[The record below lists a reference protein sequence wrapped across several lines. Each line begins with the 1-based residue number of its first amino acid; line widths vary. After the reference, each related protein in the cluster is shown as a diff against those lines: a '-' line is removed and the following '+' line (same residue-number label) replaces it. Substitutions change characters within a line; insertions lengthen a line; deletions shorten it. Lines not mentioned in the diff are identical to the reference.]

1 MNRQLNITGKNS
13 SEIYTLLYPN
23 NLINFCKYD
32 FTLFLN
38 HCTDLC
44 RLANRTGEYSVEDVY
59 SIRNSISGCH
69 KYYEQNMRTKFEK
82 IVIDCWIEYLCRQNE
97 VSTGGLWQ
105 SFMRCRN
112 EFEKAVFSRLS
123 EYRHNRAINEWV
135 NLLKLQEYAQRKVD
149 FVFGTNI
156 TSAAEAGCRANY
168 FDLMFNIAAN
178 EQGFPV
184 DEIGSSNIYSIGR
197 VPNSPFILT
206 NASREI
212 MRNVLNNMDY
222 SDRVYKSKPNPNLSD
237 RTAMDAFSVIKN
249 YIPDKNDSLVNTI
262 IKSLSGSPQKV
273 YIPTSFKAVIDLE
286 IDATIES
293 GGFIRKCPRCGEF
306 YLKDSEYPYDYC
318 NRMQKDGSICI
329 EVMNNGME
337 TPPALPNDSEP
348 AFTIIEPKNEP
359 LDKAYV
365 NEKLEA
371 LYKEMAQRVNVDMTQ
386 RDFSMWYQ
394 AELRLK
400 EQLLIGAAGE
410 EDLEK
415 FIELSR
421 SDEFASKKKT
431 PAPLPPPKEEDV
443 VEFTESGKEVKKFVF
458 ERVERPVQ
466 QPKQSLAE
474 SEKAT
479 LEAMRRLFAA
489 AKEQPPQQ
497 SAQPQQF
504 TQPQQAPP
512 FNGQA
517 AQQQFIQQSQQ
528 AQPFNR
534 QAAQPQQFVQQPQQA
549 QPFNRQAA
557 QPQQF
562 AQQPQYN
569 QQQPYYAQSQQQQ
582 FIPPKATTKIIRGG
596 AANSN
601 YTESPFDKMKSKA
614 VVIPNG
620 EAEKHV
626 VPFESKQ
633 LTPDPLQV
641 RYPAPEPE
649 ADDSDVK
656 VFRTK
661 HEIEEDVKVFIPK
674 SNNFAEF
681 TPYEKLKQ
689 PLEEYKQSKEQEPDP
704 ELEGQLTLD
713 EIKMNEEQTGFITE
727 EPQPE
732 TDDKQA
738 PPPAP
743 IPQAAPAVSAKA
755 LSAYKNVSGTKTE
768 SETPE
773 KPEKANFA
781 GILEGMAR
789 SDGFKNE
796 EEEELDADGMPI
808 SHKTKHVMNA
818 LFGNAKASP
827 ILRVNIFDDEE

>member
-44 RLANRTGEYSVEDVY
+44 RLANRTGEYSVDDVY

-82 IVIDCWIEYLCRQNE
+82 IVIDCWIEYLCRQND

-105 SFMRCRN
+105 SFMRCKN
-112 EFEKAVFSRLS
+112 DFEKAVFARLS

-168 FDLMFNIAAN
+168 FDLMFNVAAN

-184 DEIGSSNIYSIGR
+184 DEIGSSNVYSIGR
-197 VPNSPFILT
+197 VPNSPFVLT
-206 NASREI
+206 NAAREI
-212 MRNVLNNMDY
+212 MRNVLNDMEY
-222 SDRVYKSKPNPNLSD
+222 SDRTYKSKSNPDLSD
-237 RTAMDAFSVIKN
+237 RTAMDAFSVIKA

-262 IKSLSGSPQKV
+262 IKSMSGSPQHV
-273 YIPTSFKAVIDLE
+273 YIPSSFKAVIDLE

-329 EVMNNGME
+329 EVMNSGKE
-337 TPPALPNDSEP
+337 TPVITTEESEP
-348 AFTIIEPKNEP
+348 AFTVIEPINEP

-365 NEKLEA
+365 NEKLEV
-371 LYKEMAQRVNVDMTQ
+371 LYKEMAQRVNIDMTQ

-400 EQLLIGAAGE
+400 EQLLIGSAGE
-410 EDLEK
+410 DELER

-421 SDEFASKKKT
+421 GDEFASKKK
-431 PAPLPPPKEEDV
+431 APLPPPPKQEEE

-479 LEAMRRLFAA
+479 LEAMKRLFAA
-489 AKEQPPQQ
+489 KTAAKEQTPPP
-497 SAQPQQF
+497 QPQQF
-504 TQPQQAPP
+504 RPQ
-512 FNGQA
+512 
-517 AQQQFIQQSQQ
+517 
-528 AQPFNR
+528 
-534 QAAQPQQFVQQPQQA
+534 QPQQFPQPQPQQFPQQPQPQFGQQPQQ
-549 QPFNRQAA
+549 F
-557 QPQQF
+557 QQF
-562 AQQPQYN
+562 G
-569 QQQPYYAQSQQQQ
+569 QQQSFYPQQSQQQQ
-582 FIPPKATTKIIRGG
+582 QQAFIPPKPTTKIIRGG
-596 AANSN
+596 TANKGFV
-601 YTESPFDKMKSKA
+601 ESSFDKMKSKA

-620 EAEKHV
+620 EAEKHA

-633 LTPDPLQV
+633 LTPEPKQV
-641 RYPAPEPE
+641 KFPAPE

-661 HEIEEDVKVFIPK
+661 REIEEDVKVFVPK
-674 SNNFAEF
+674 KPVFNGYIEPS
-681 TPYEKLKQ
+681 PYDGVKQ
-689 PLEEYKQSKEQEPDP
+689 PEEEFETEEEPEVQIEGQISID
-704 ELEGQLTLD
+704 ELE
-713 EIKMNEEQTGFITE
+713 ITE
-727 EPQPE
+727 TEDSDIPE
-732 TDDKQA
+732 TDEPV

-755 LSAYKNVSGTKTE
+755 LSAYKNLSGSKTE
-768 SETPE
+768 PE
-773 KPEKANFA
+773 AVQKPEKADFA

-796 EEEELDADGMPI
+796 EEEELDADGMPV

-827 ILRVNIFDDEE
+827 ILRVNLDDDDE

>member
-44 RLANRTGEYSVEDVY
+44 RLASRTGEYNIEDVY

-82 IVIDCWIEYLCRQNE
+82 IVIDCWIEYLCRQND

-105 SFMRCRN
+105 SFMQCKN
-112 EFEKAVFSRLS
+112 DFEKAVFSRLS

-156 TSAAEAGCRANY
+156 SSAAEAGCRANY
-168 FDLMFNIAAN
+168 FDLMFNLAAN
-178 EQGFPV
+178 EQGFPIE
-184 DEIGSSNIYSIGR
+184 EIGSSYVYSIGR
-197 VPNSPFILT
+197 VPNSPFVLT
-206 NASREI
+206 NAAREI
-212 MRNVLNNMDY
+212 MRNVLNDMDY
-222 SDRVYKSKPNPNLSD
+222 PERTYKSKPNPDLSD
-237 RTAMDAFSVIKN
+237 HTAMDAFSAIKA

-262 IKSLSGSPQKV
+262 IKSMSGSPQHV

-329 EVMNNGME
+329 EVMNSGKE
-337 TPPALPNDSEP
+337 TPVSLPENDEP
-348 AFTIIEPKNEP
+348 AFTVIEVKNEP

-365 NEKLEA
+365 NEKLEK

-386 RDFSMWYQ
+386 RDFSIWYQ

-400 EQLLIGAAGE
+400 ERLLIGSASE

-415 FIELSR
+415 FIELSHG
-421 SDEFASKKKT
+421 DEFASKKK
-431 PAPLPPPKEEDV
+431 APPPPPPAEEEEDV
-443 VEFTESGKEVKKFVF
+443 EYTETGKEVKKFVF
-458 ERVERPVQ
+458 ERVERPAP

-479 LEAMRRLFAA
+479 LEAMRKLFAANKA
-489 AKEQPPQQ
+489 AKEQPKSPNPQPQQ
-497 SAQPQQF
+497 PQVPQFQPRQAQPQQF
-504 TQPQQAPP
+504 QPQQ
-512 FNGQA
+512 F
-517 AQQQFIQQSQQ
+517 QQPQ
-528 AQPFNR
+528 
-534 QAAQPQQFVQQPQQA
+534 AQPQQFQPQQPQQ
-549 QPFNRQAA
+549 QKF
-557 QPQQF
+557 
-562 AQQPQYN
+562 
-569 QQQPYYAQSQQQQ
+569 QQQQ
-582 FIPPKATTKIIRGG
+582 AFYQQQQAPAFVPPKPTTKIIRGG
-596 AANSN
+596 AANTSFV
-601 YTESPFDKMKSKA
+601 ESPFDKMKSKA

-620 EAEKHV
+620 ETEKHA

-633 LTPDPLQV
+633 FTPEPKPLKH
-641 RYPAPEPE
+641 PEPE
-649 ADDSDVK
+649 HEDTDVK

-661 HEIEEDVKVFIPK
+661 KEIEEDVKVFVPK
-674 SNNFAEF
+674 KPAFNAYIEP
-681 TPYEKLKQ
+681 TPYETIKQ
-689 PLEEYKQSKEQEPDP
+689 ELEEYKEEQE
-704 ELEGQLTLD
+704 EEEIQIEGQLSTD
-713 EIKMNEEQTGFITE
+713 EIEVRE
-727 EPQPE
+727 EPQEEPE
-732 TDDKQA
+732 TEETA
-738 PPPAP
+738 PPAP
-743 IPQAAPAVSAKA
+743 IPQASPAASAKA
-755 LSAYKNVSGTKTE
+755 LSAYRTISVPKPEPVAE
-768 SETPE
+768 S

-781 GILEGMAR
+781 NILEGMSR
-789 SDGFKNE
+789 NDGFKNE
-796 EEEELDADGMPI
+796 EEEELDADGMPV

-827 ILRVNIFDDEE
+827 ILRVNLYDDDE

>member
-44 RLANRTGEYSVEDVY
+44 RLASRTGEYSVEDVY

-82 IVIDCWIEYLCRQNE
+82 IVIDCWIEYLCRQND

-105 SFMRCRN
+105 SFMQCKN
-112 EFEKAVFSRLS
+112 DFEKAVFARLS

-168 FDLMFNIAAN
+168 FDLMFNLAAN
-178 EQGFPV
+178 EQGFPIE
-184 DEIGSSNIYSIGR
+184 EIGSSYVYSIGR
-197 VPNSPFILT
+197 VPNSPFVLT
-206 NASREI
+206 NAAREI
-212 MRNVLNNMDY
+212 MRNVLKDMEY
-222 SDRVYKSKPNPNLSD
+222 PERTYKSKPNPDLSD
-237 RTAMDAFSVIKN
+237 HTAMDAFSAIKA

-262 IKSLSGSPQKV
+262 IKSMSGSPQHV

-286 IDATIES
+286 IDATIEN

-329 EVMNNGME
+329 EVMNSGKE
-337 TPPALPNDSEP
+337 TPVSLPESEEP
-348 AFTIIEPKNEP
+348 AFTVIEVKNEP

-371 LYKEMAQRVNVDMTQ
+371 LYKEMAQRVNIDMTQ
-386 RDFSMWYQ
+386 RDFSTWYQ

-400 EQLLIGAAGE
+400 ERLLIGSASE

-421 SDEFASKKKT
+421 GDEFASKKKA
-431 PAPLPPPKEEDV
+431 PAPLPPVEEEEN
-443 VEFTESGKEVKKFVF
+443 VEYTESGKEVKKFVF
-458 ERVERPVQ
+458 ERVERPAV

-479 LEAMRRLFAA
+479 LEAVRKLFAA
-489 AKEQPPQQ
+489 KKEQAKAPQPQPPQAQ
-497 SAQPQQF
+497 QFQPQFQPQQQ
-504 TQPQQAPP
+504 QPFRPQ
-512 FNGQA
+512 QA
-517 AQQQFIQQSQQ
+517 AQQQF
-528 AQPFNR
+528 
-534 QAAQPQQFVQQPQQA
+534 QPQQPQFQPQQ
-549 QPFNRQAA
+549 QT
-557 QPQQF
+557 
-562 AQQPQYN
+562 
-569 QQQPYYAQSQQQQ
+569 QQQAFYQQQAPA
-582 FIPPKATTKIIRGG
+582 FVPPKPTTKIIRGG
-596 AANSN
+596 AANTSFV
-601 YTESPFDKMKSKA
+601 ESPFDKMKSKA

-620 EAEKHV
+620 ETEKYA

-633 LTPDPLQV
+633 LTPEPKQV
-641 RYPAPEPE
+641 KYPEPE
-649 ADDSDVK
+649 HEDTDVK

-661 HEIEEDVKVFIPK
+661 REIEEDVKVFVPK
-674 SNNFAEF
+674 KPSFNAYIEP
-681 TPYEKLKQ
+681 TPYESIKQ
-689 PLEEYKQSKEQEPDP
+689 SLEEYKEEQEEEEEVQID
-704 ELEGQLTLD
+704 GQLSTD
-713 EIKMNEEQTGFITE
+713 EIEV
-727 EPQPE
+727 PE
-732 TDDKQA
+732 TPEEDDT

-743 IPQAAPAVSAKA
+743 IPQAPPAVSAKA
-755 LSAYKNVSGTKTE
+755 LSAYRTISVPKPEPVSG
-768 SETPE
+768 E

-781 GILEGMAR
+781 NILEGMAR
-789 SDGFKNE
+789 TDGFKNE
-796 EEEELDADGMPI
+796 EEEELDADGMPV

-827 ILRVNIFDDEE
+827 ILRVNLDDDED